1 MADNISDAEPVDLIA
16 RDIRVVWAAFKR
28 MEAIAGRDAG
38 LFNNAC
44 VTAVSAEL
52 RAGNPADFDVIKYT
66 RLACQLRTQF
76 NKK

>member
-1 MADNISDAEPVDLIA
+1 MADIDPVDLIA

-28 MEAIAGRDAG
+28 MEAIAGRDSG
-38 LFNNAC
+38 LFNSAC

-52 RAGNPADFDVIKYT
+52 QADNAADFDVIKYT